1 MRERSVL
8 YRIVERTGYWSMLDV
23 LVVALVA
30 ALVKFQ
36 ALSDIEPGVGIFF
49 FGIAVILTMLSAM
62 NFDPRLIWDGDK
74 S

>member
-1 MRERSVL
+1 MRERALL
-8 YRIVERTGYWSMLDV
+8 YRVIERTGYWSMLDV

-49 FGIAVILTMLSAM
+49 FGITVILTMLSALH
-62 NFDPRLIWDGDK
+62 FDPRLIWD
-74 S
+74 SELS